1 MFVTVPQWLFAK
13 GQRQLRKH
21 CLSGIRG
28 GDSGEM
34 RYREMIKAGA
44 GVEGPM
50 SSVEEMPRE
59 NLLLRFICC
68 FDYHSIFSI
77 KVKGN

>member
-1 MFVTVPQWLFAK
+1 MFVTFPQWLFAK

-21 CLSGIRG
+21 SLSGTRG

-34 RYREMIKAGA
+34 RYREMVKSGA

-59 NLLLRFICC
+59 NLLLAFYLL
-68 FDYHSIFSI
+68 F
-77 KVKGN
+77 